1 VNEKIRKYA
10 DFCARGDISQ
20 AERIMAAHTLY
31 WLIKWEEEGKLKKNT
46 LPVSENR
53 SA

>member
-1 VNEKIRKYA
+1 MTEKIRKYA

-31 WLIKWEEEGKLKKNT
+31 WLIKWEEQKKLKNP
-46 LPVSENR
+46 LPVSEPPT
-53 SA
+53 A